1 MEIVAAEAAPVLPS
15 TVAQESLLEMAAVI
29 RTLFGVA
36 LHPSTVEAPTPAPP
50 LPPVAPLVPAT
61 AMPVALALPVPSA
74 QGLPVPDLARPLD
87 VPPLDVPGLARP
99 GLALPVLDLPDLDLP
114 ELADPP
120 RQAPLDRHSLSL
132 LQEIAFLDD

>member
-50 LPPVAPLVPAT
+50 LPPLAPLVPAT

-87 VPPLDVPGLARP
+87 VPPLDVPGLA
-99 GLALPVLDLPDLDLP
+99 LPVLDLPDLDLP